1 MTAHL
6 IVRATVADA
15 GDRQRFDRWYGE
27 THMPEAVAVFH
38 PARSWRSW
46 STLDPAIHYAFYEFA
61 EKRQLEAMMVTDEFK
76 VMVADFTKKWGGRV
90 SRERDVVVTVP
101 TVSEPPQNLSDVGN

>member
-1 MTAHL
+1 
-6 IVRATVADA
+6 
-15 GDRQRFDRWYGE
+15 
-27 THMPEAVAVFH
+27 MPAAVAVFH
-38 PARSWRSW
+38 PARTWRSW

-61 EKRQLEAMMVTDEFK
+61 EKGQLEAMMVTDEFK